1 MNDAPGEAGLWES
14 RYQSGEDLFGAKP
27 NAFFLEA
34 LQARPPGRLL
44 LPGEGEGATRSRPT
58 ALRLGGLCLRS
69 SAYGAGSG
77 PRRAETQGK
86 ALTYELGALPKLPGA
101 AAFSEPFEFI
111 AVIFVHLP
119 AAVRRAAHQALAAR
133 LAPGGTLLIQSFAP
147 KQAANPSM
155 GPNSAVRLAPLGPS
169 RGTAGALRC
178 CGPRSG
184 RWSSMR
190 ALCIARPS

>member
-44 LPGEGEGATRSRPT
+44 LPGEGEGRNALA
-58 ALRLGGLCLRS
+58 ALRLGWEVCAFDLAPTARDRALD
-69 SAYGAGSG
+69 
-77 PRRAETQGK
+77 RAETQGK

-111 AVIFVHLP
+111 AVIDLP
-119 AAVRRAAHQALAAR
+119 VDVALV
-133 LAPGGTLLIQSFAP
+133 PGGFKDTRVVEPQLIGIHAHPGFRGDIKVRPEA
-147 KQAANPSM
+147 KENRARVNE
-155 GPNSAVRLAPLGPS
+155 VRLPL
-169 RGTAGALRC
+169 L
-178 CGPRSG
+178 
-184 RWSSMR
+184 
-190 ALCIARPS
+190 L